1 MLARALGPQPPPTRV
16 GYSPPLVAYVATVAT
31 VALLLTGWRMNRP
44 TDLAGVALV
53 SVAILVMSLS
63 SAPIGSLRMNVNA
76 TSFLHLG
83 LALTTGP
90 FGVAAA
96 SLAEAAAIAARFRS
110 GWFRSLFNV
119 ANSLLSGL
127 AAWATYRALL
137 PTGRP
142 MPVRIALA
150 GACAGVAHYL
160 VNHGLIAG
168 VLTLATGRHLSVHL
182 RAALS
187 ACPYHLMYG
196 YAAVGFVVLRDHFG
210 PWGFTVG
217 LAPVAA
223 LQINLV
229 ILARRTAAHEREREA
244 ADETLRTSERSFRV
258 LFASNPHPMWV
269 IDAATLGFVAVNDA
283 AVAQYGYSTEEFLTS
298 RLSDITASQGIERR
312 WNPATEPSVRRLQ
325 QRHRLRG
332 GDLIEVEISAHA
344 TEFEGRDTVLVLAQD
359 ITERVRLEEQLRD
372 QALHDP
378 LTRLPNR
385 LLLQDRIDHALARQR
400 RSQRPFA
407 LLLLDLDNFKSVND
421 SLGHAAGD
429 HLLVAVAQRLT
440 GCLRA
445 SDSAARLGG
454 DEFAI
459 LLEDITGAEHVAPVA
474 DRLVE
479 ALRQPFTVEQ
489 REIFLGVSIGVAISD
504 ASCQSPDEMLRDADL
519 AMYAAKAQGRGR
531 HVVFSPRMREAALD
545 RVALEHDLRR
555 AVTAGDLHLVYQPQ
569 VDLRSG
575 ATVGVEALVRWR
587 HPVHGMVPPDRFI
600 PLAEEAGLIGP
611 LDAWVLET
619 ACAQTSAWRAAGA
632 GGLRVAVN
640 LSGTEFEDGE
650 LVERVAEVL
659 ERHGLLPSDLELEIT
674 ERVAVQQQRSA
685 RETLD
690 RLRAMGV
697 LIAIDDF
704 GTGYSMLASLR
715 QFPGDKLKIDRS
727 FVQEIAD
734 RHDRAPLV
742 AAIVAMGHGLGLE
755 VIAEGVETEEQLAV
769 LRRLGCD
776 GAQGYLLGRPAEA
789 PVVEERVLA
798 ERAARGR
805 AGSDEGADGL
815 GATAPH
821 GTASAPW
828 GNRTA
833 V

>member
-1 MLARALGPQPPPTRV
+1 VGPQPPPTKV
-16 GYSPPLVAYVATVAT
+16 TYSRPLVAYVVVVAAT
-31 VALLLTGWRMNRP
+31 ALVLTARWMTLP
-44 TDLAGVALV
+44 ADAAGIALV
-53 SVAILVMSLS
+53 SAVILGMSLTS
-63 SAPIGSLRMNVNA
+63 TQIGSLRMSVSA

-83 LALTTGP
+83 LAITSGP
-90 FGVAAA
+90 VGVVAASA
-96 SLAEAAAIAARFRS
+96 AEAIATAVRFRS

-119 ANSLLSGL
+119 SNSLLCGL

-137 PTGRP
+137 PVGGP
-142 MPVRIALA
+142 MPVRTAVAGIGA
-150 GACAGVAHYL
+150 GAAHYL
-160 VNHGLIAG
+160 INYGLITG
-168 VLTLATGRHLSVHL
+168 VLTLATGRPFLEHV

-196 YAAVGFVVLRDHFG
+196 YAAVAFVVLRDQFG
-210 PWGFTVG
+210 PWGFTFA

-229 ILARRTAAHEREREA
+229 ILARRSAAHESERAA
-244 ADETLRTSERSFRV
+244 ADRALRTSERSFRV

-269 IDAATLGFVAVNDA
+269 VDAQTLGFIAVNDA
-283 AVAQYGYSTEEFLTS
+283 AVAQYGYTDEEFLATN
-298 RLSDITASQGIERR
+298 LAGITETAGVERR
-312 WNPATEPSVRRLQ
+312 WNPRTEPDVSRLL

-332 GDLIEVEISAHA
+332 GDVIDVEVSSHA
-344 TEFEGRDTVLVLAQD
+344 TDFAGQDAVLVLAQD
-359 ITERVRLEEQLRD
+359 VTDRIRLEEQLRD

-378 LTRLPNR
+378 LTRLANR
-385 LLLQDRIDHALARQR
+385 LLLQDRIEHALTRQR

-407 LLLLDLDNFKSVND
+407 LLLLDLDNFKTVND

-429 HLLVAVAQRLT
+429 HLLVAVAGRLK
-440 GCLRA
+440 GCLRSA
-445 SDSAARLGG
+445 DSAARLGG

-459 LLEDITGAEHVAPVA
+459 LLEDVDGPEHASLVAE
-474 DRLVE
+474 RLV
-479 ALRQPFTVEQ
+479 AVMRSPFPVEQ
-489 REIFLGVSIGVAISD
+489 REIFLGVSIGLAMSD
-504 ASCQSPDEMLRDADL
+504 ASRQTADEMLRDADL

-545 RVALEHDLRR
+545 RVALEHDLRH
-555 AVTAGDLHLVYQPQ
+555 AVNAGGLHLVYQPQ
-569 VDLRSG
+569 IDVPTGR
-575 ATVGVEALVRWR
+575 TVGVEALARWT
-587 HPVHGMVPPDRFI
+587 HPVHGNVPPDRFI
-600 PLAEEAGLIGP
+600 PLAEEAGLIGA

-619 ACAQTSAWRAAGA
+619 ACAQTRAWRDAGA

-640 LSGTEFEDGE
+640 LSGSEFEDGA
-650 LVERVAEVL
+650 LVEHVAGVL
-659 ERHGLLPSDLELEIT
+659 ARHDLSPADLELEIT

-685 RETLD
+685 RMTLD

-727 FVQEIAD
+727 FVQEIVD
-734 RHDRAPLV
+734 PEDRAPLV

-776 GAQGYLLGRPAEA
+776 AAQGYLLGRPAA
-789 PVVEERVLA
+789 PEVIEERVRT
-798 ERAARGR
+798 EAA
-805 AGSDEGADGL
+805 AAA
-815 GATAPH
+815 GAT
-821 GTASAPW
+821 S
-828 GNRTA
+828 TA

>member
-1 MLARALGPQPPPTRV
+1 MGPQPPPTRV
-16 GYSPPLVAYVATVAT
+16 RYTRPLVIYVIAVAA
-31 VALLLTGWRMNRP
+31 VALLLTGWQMNP
-44 TDLAGVALV
+44 PADVAGVGLV
-53 SVAILVMSLS
+53 SLAILAMSLAS
-63 SAPIGSLRMNVNA
+63 TQIGSVRMTVNA

-83 LALTTGP
+83 LAMTSGP

-96 SLAEAAAIAARFRS
+96 SLAEMLAIAVRFRS
-110 GWFRSLFNV
+110 GWFRSLFNLSD
-119 ANSLLSGL
+119 SLLCGV
-127 AAWATYRALL
+127 AAWATYRAVL
-137 PTGRP
+137 PVGGP
-142 MPVRIALA
+142 MPLRLALA
-150 GACAGVAHYL
+150 GTCAGAAHFL
-160 VNHGLIAG
+160 INHGLVAG
-168 VLTLATGRHLSVHL
+168 VITLATGRPLRSHA
-182 RAALS
+182 RAAVS
-187 ACPYHLMYG
+187 AGTYHLMYG
-196 YAAVGFVVLRDHFG
+196 YAAVSFVVLRDHFG
-210 PWGFTVG
+210 PWGFTFA

-229 ILARRTAAHEREREA
+229 ILASRSAAHERERAA
-244 ADETLRTSERSFRV
+244 ADEALRMSERSFRV

-269 IDAATLGFVAVNDA
+269 VDAGSLRFIAVNDA
-283 AVAQYGYSTEEFLTS
+283 AVAQYGYSQEEFLDS
-298 RLSDITASQGIERR
+298 RLTDITEHQGIERH
-312 WNPATEPSVRRLQ
+312 WDPSTEHDVRRLQ

-344 TEFEGRDTVLVLAQD
+344 TDFEGRDAVLVLAQD
-359 ITERVRLEEQLRD
+359 ITDRVRLEEQLRD

-400 RSQRPFA
+400 RTQRPFA
-407 LLLLDLDNFKSVND
+407 LLLLDLDNFKTVND

-429 HLLVAVAQRLT
+429 HLLVAVAKRLT
-440 GCLRA
+440 DCLRA

-459 LLEDITGAEHVAPVA
+459 LLEDAGGPDHVTPVA

-489 REIFLGVSIGVAISD
+489 RDIFLGVSIGVAISD
-504 ASCQSPDEMLRDADL
+504 ATRQSADEMLRDADL
-519 AMYAAKAQGRGR
+519 AMYAAKAQGRSR

-555 AVTAGDLHLVYQPQ
+555 AVTAGDLHLVYQPII
-569 VDLRSG
+569 DLRSG
-575 ATVGVEALVRWR
+575 ETVGVEALVRWR

-600 PLAEEAGLIGP
+600 PLAEEAGLIGA

-619 ACAQTSAWRAAGA
+619 ACAQTRAWREAGA

-659 ERHGLLPSDLELEIT
+659 ERNHLVPSDLELEIT
-674 ERVAVQQQRSA
+674 ERVAVQQERSA
-685 RETLD
+685 RQTLD
-690 RLRAMGV
+690 RLRATGV

-715 QFPGDKLKIDRS
+715 QFPGDKLKIDKT
-727 FVQEIAD
+727 FVQEIVD
-734 RHDRAPLV
+734 TEDRAPLV

-755 VIAEGVETEEQLAV
+755 VVAEGVETEVQLAV
-769 LRRLGCD
+769 LRRLRCD
-776 GAQGYLLGRPAEA
+776 GAQGYLLGRPAE
-789 PVVEERVLA
+789 PQVIEDRVLA
-798 ERAARGR
+798 ERAAV
-805 AGSDEGADGL
+805 A
-815 GATAPH
+815 
-821 GTASAPW
+821 
-828 GNRTA
+828 
-833 V
+833 